1 MRGGALLQVQAIELL
16 THAWDDALTFK
27 RASRSLAKTGF
38 LDPLETVKNRMVF
51 DGFRRWSLQWHFLT
65 CKKCSVFEVSGGLR
79 VKKCSVFEVF
89 IKYFLGGA
97 QRAPKIDFGGL
108 WGPFESPLGSPFG
121 HVGGSVEPLGDHLGP
136 KWSQKRQ
143 HEGLK
148 SDLGSSRGGQGVPE
162 ALQGVDFGRIFD
174 DFWT

>member
-1 MRGGALLQVQAIELL
+1 MM
-16 THAWDDALTFK
+16 
-27 RASRSLAKTGF
+27 
-38 LDPLETVKNRMVF
+38 KNHGVF
-51 DGFRRWSLQWHFLT
+51 DVFRRWRGKLGFLT
-65 CKKCSVFEVSGGLR
+65 CKNHSVFEVSGGLR
-79 VKKCSVFEVF
+79 VKNLSVFDDF
-89 IKYFLGGA
+89 INYFLGGA

-121 HVGGSVEPLGDHLGP
+121 HVGGSVEPLGHHLGP

-162 ALQGVDFGRIFD
+162 ALQGSILEGILIIFGPTLVCLWSLLEKCFMRVGR
-174 DFWT
+174 